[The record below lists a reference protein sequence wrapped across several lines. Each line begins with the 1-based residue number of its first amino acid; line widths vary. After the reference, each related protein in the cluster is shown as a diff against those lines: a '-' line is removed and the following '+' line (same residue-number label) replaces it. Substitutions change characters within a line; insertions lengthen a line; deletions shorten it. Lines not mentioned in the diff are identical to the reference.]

1 MKIHSGLYLALGVA
15 AFFWGAVQIA
25 RGGVG
30 LGALTM
36 ASGAAL
42 AFVGVRGGRL
52 AMLLFGHGAVVAGS
66 YLAAWGL
73 ALPPLERPGAADI
86 LGRPLFWGLL
96 AIAGGGCVIFHACS
110 ACVDRRR
117 PEAGKENR

>member
-1 MKIHSGLYLALGVA
+1 MKIYSGLDLAIGVA

-25 RGGVG
+25 RGGTG

-36 ASGAAL
+36 AIGVAL
-42 AFVGVRGGRL
+42 AWIGVRGGRL
-52 AMLLFGHGAVVAGS
+52 ALLLFGHGAVIAGC

-86 LGRPLFWGLL
+86 LGRPLFWGLF
-96 AIAGGGCVIFHACS
+96 AVGGGVCAIFHAFCS
-110 ACVDRRR
+110 CISGRRER
-117 PEAGKENR
+117 PPA